1 MTPSPASSPRAVPAP
16 APHPAKLSL
25 PGGRRAWIEG
35 IGVAVALTVL
45 VRTLLASRIGR
56 RLGRRFNWRRRRLT
70 VDDWR
75 PGDGPV
81 LAAYLRLDGVLVGM
95 MRGRAPEE
103 TIREVSARLGG
114 VVATVHEVDEAVRCL
129 EQECYGIEQP
139 TRTETKGAIEVLD
152 RLRKAAGSQSV
163 ATPRQSAGVR

>member
-1 MTPSPASSPRAVPAP
+1 
-16 APHPAKLSL
+16 
-25 PGGRRAWIEG
+25 
-35 IGVAVALTVL
+35 
-45 VRTLLASRIGR
+45 LLA
-56 RLGRRFNWRRRRLT
+56 
-70 VDDWR
+70 VDAWR

-81 LAAYLRLDGVLVGM
+81 LAAYLRLDAVLVGM

-114 VVATVHEVDEAVRCL
+114 VVATAAEVNDAVRCL

-139 TRTETKGAIEVLD
+139 TRMQTKGAIEVLD

-163 ATPRQSAGVR
+163 ATARQPAGVR